1 MSVFRGNQGDGK
13 MKMHLMLAVNNHRN
27 GRHTGQVDQVEI
39 DEPDL
44 CLEGKSV
51 SCSYTP
57 GKLEIDG
64 LHFNVIGYG
73 NWAGNWCW
81 DCAMLEHIHIPR
93 IIEHLRS
100 IGWSC
105 TEAET
110 SLFEAYHNDRPITA
124 KMIEDLQCS
133 PSP

>member
-1 MSVFRGNQGDGK
+1 
-13 MKMHLMLAVNNHRN
+13 MKMQLMLAVNDYRN
-27 GRHTGQVDQVEI
+27 GAHTGQVDQVEV
-39 DEPDL
+39 DNLDL
-44 CLEGKSV
+44 CLEGEPV

-64 LHFNVIGYG
+64 LLFDVVGYG

-81 DCAMLEHIHIPR
+81 DCATLESVHVAKIVN
-93 IIEHLRS
+93 HLRS

-110 SLFEAYHNDRPITA
+110 SLFDAYHTGENITA
-124 KMIEDLQCS
+124 KMLEDLT
-133 PSP
+133 